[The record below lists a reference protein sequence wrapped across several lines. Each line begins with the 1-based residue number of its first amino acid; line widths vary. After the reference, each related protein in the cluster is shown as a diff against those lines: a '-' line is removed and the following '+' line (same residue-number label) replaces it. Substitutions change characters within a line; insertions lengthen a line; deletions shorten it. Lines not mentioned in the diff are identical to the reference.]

1 MFETRENESIEGMQD
16 KEFFAMA
23 LGLKTPWRVAEV
35 EMDMKE
41 QRVTIIVECKCGTV
55 WAEGGEQLYVHGYEE
70 RRWRHLDTMQFETII
85 QARVPRIRKP
95 DGSTEMVSV
104 PWSQPR
110 SRWTLMFEGF
120 AIRVLQNSRSISQA
134 CELLRLDWSSAHRI
148 MERAV
153 DRGLERRKVEN
164 IRYIGMDEKS
174 FGRGQ
179 DYIST
184 LVDLNKDAPRV
195 LEVTAGR
202 DICAAEQLL
211 NSLPESEKE
220 SVEAVAIDMSAAYQ
234 AAVRIVLPKADVV
247 HDRFHVSK
255 LLGEAVDK
263 VRRGEHKQLMKKG
276 DKRLL
281 GTRYIWL
288 FHPNELEP
296 ERLEQLNE
304 LFEVEHLQTARAY
317 YHRLRFMDFW
327 SQPDIAEGQRFFARW
342 YHEAMRSCL
351 DPVIKVANTL
361 QVHLPGILTYF
372 RHRITNAMSEC
383 FNSTIQALKASAR
396 GFRNFDNYR
405 ARILFFLGRLDLQP
419 R

>member
-1 MFETRENESIEGMQD
+1 
-16 KEFFAMA
+16 
-23 LGLKTPWRVAEV
+23 
-35 EMDMKE
+35 
-41 QRVTIIVECKCGTV
+41 
-55 WAEGGEQLYVHGYEE
+55 
-70 RRWRHLDTMQFETII
+70 
-85 QARVPRIRKP
+85 
-95 DGSTEMVSV
+95 
-104 PWSQPR
+104 
-110 SRWTLMFEGF
+110 
-120 AIRVLQNSRSISQA
+120 
-134 CELLRLDWSSAHRI
+134 
-148 MERAV
+148 
-153 DRGLERRKVEN
+153 
-164 IRYIGMDEKS
+164 MDEKS